1 MVEVFGS
8 KRAMLKSDTAPTV
21 FCFSK
26 PVKRRKLSK
35 IRESRTLHQSFIE
48 DLLKEPIM
56 EPYSSKEPEPATRDI
71 GMQYG

>member
-21 FCFSK
+21 FCFSNL
-26 PVKRRKLSK
+26 VKCRKL
-35 IRESRTLHQSFIE
+35 RESRTLSLHQSFIE

-56 EPYSSKEPEPATRDI
+56 EAYSSKEPEPATRDI
-71 GMQYG
+71 GMQCG